1 VPNPLVVNAS
11 PMIILAK
18 TGFLDLMRA
27 IGDPIH
33 VPSAVVQEIQR
44 AGPNDPASLAI
55 AQFPWL
61 SIVDPGQSPGTL
73 RHFGLH
79 PGEEAVLAWAL
90 ANPGTEALLD
100 DQSARRCAKA
110 LGIPHRGCLGLVIA
124 SKQLGIIPAA
134 RPVLDALRQAGLRLT
149 DRIANQTLALV
160 GE

>member
-11 PMIILAK
+11 PLIILAK

-33 VPSAVVQEIQR
+33 VPSAVAQEIQR
-44 AGPNDPASLAI
+44 AGPNDPASQAI
-55 AQFPWL
+55 AQLAWL
-61 SIVDPGQSPGTL
+61 SIVDPGQPPASL
-73 RHFGLH
+73 QQFGLH
-79 PGEEAVLAWAL
+79 AGEEAVLAWAL

-100 DQSARRCAKA
+100 DQAARRCARV
-110 LGIPHRGCLGLVIA
+110 LGIPHRGCLGLVIVA
-124 SKQLGIIPAA
+124 RQLGIIPAA
-134 RPVLDALRQAGLRLT
+134 RPVLDLLRQAGLRLS